1 MTKEESRLETGAGVS
16 SSLHPA
22 ASLTCFAALQR
33 LLLLVLW
40 ATSWPLQA
48 AANEAGAD
56 RTDRLM
62 RFAEICFPTLF
73 PAGSQ
78 TASFAPFRYRY
89 YPSTGVYLGLVTESV
104 PGFTVDDVYVMGGAM
119 GDTQQRVGKATDF
132 ITDQPVQ
139 GFVARDGRRFV
150 LDGKTYRVAGANAV
164 QMIANGDRSF
174 TDTAL
179 CNARL
184 MGANVVRFFGGS
196 EIGSADGSVR
206 TLGENPAWRPY
217 FQSWDPVGQKPIY
230 NQGSHGLQH
239 LDYVVATAKTL
250 GLRLIIALVD
260 NWEIFFGG
268 VNQYVL
274 WHGRTDHGDFYTDP
288 RIRKTYKDW
297 ITHLLN
303 RTNTLT
309 GVRYGDEPA
318 IMAWT
323 LNSEASCYGGES
335 FPFGNCRRQDIE
347 DWAMEMSAHVRS
359 LAPRQLIGLGD
370 QGYFASRADPA
381 MGWPYRSTNEP
392 DFDTVMRMPNIDF
405 GTYHTYP
412 LDFAMGNG
420 SLTPIDYGLR
430 YIRDHEAVSR
440 STAKPAILAE
450 FGARDER
457 THAQAFDAWLST
469 LDAEGGAG
477 FIFWGIGSRLSTGES
492 WDVQGYMIFPQS
504 PGAQVLQ
511 HWLRRFAGAAPAS
524 PR

>member
-1 MTKEESRLETGAGVS
+1 MNAHRSPLAPVARCKG
-16 SSLHPA
+16 
-22 ASLTCFAALQR
+22 FAAVH
-33 LLLLVLW
+33 LLLLWALW
-40 ATSWPLQA
+40 ALGGPAQA
-48 AANEAGAD
+48 ASDESAAERAE
-56 RTDRLM
+56 RVM

-73 PAGSQ
+73 PAGPQ
-78 TASFAPFRYRY
+78 TQSSAPFLFRH
-89 YPSTGVYLGLVTESV
+89 YPSTGMHLGLVTE
-104 PGFTVDDVYVMGGAM
+104 PGHAFAPDDVYVMGAATGH
-119 GDTQQRVGKATDF
+119 TPQRVGRATDF
-132 ITDQPVQ
+132 ITDRPLR

-150 LDGKTYRVAGANAV
+150 LDGKTFRVAGASAV

-174 TDTAL
+174 TTSAL

-196 EIGSADGSVR
+196 EIGSADGRVR

-217 FQSWDPVGQKPIY
+217 FQSWDPVAQKPIY
-230 NQGSHGLQH
+230 NEGSNGLQH
-239 LDYVVATAKTL
+239 LDYVVATAKAL
-250 GLRLIIALVD
+250 GLRLVIALVD

-274 WHGRTDHGDFYTDP
+274 WHGRTDHGDFYTDR
-288 RIRKTYKDW
+288 RIRNTYKDW
-297 ITHLLN
+297 VTHLLN

-309 GVRYGDEPA
+309 GVRYGDDPT

-323 LNSEASCYGGES
+323 LNSEASCYGGET

-347 DWAMEMSAHVRS
+347 DWAIEMSAHVRS

-405 GTYHTYP
+405 GTYHLYP
-412 LDFAMGNG
+412 LDFAMGDG
-420 SLTPIDYGLR
+420 SLSPIDYGLR

-440 STAKPAILAE
+440 SSAKPALLAE

-457 THAQAFDAWLST
+457 AHAQAFDAWLGA

-477 FIFWGIGSRLSTGES
+477 FIFWGIGSRLSNGEA
-492 WDVQGYMIFPQS
+492 WNVQGYMIFPDS
-504 PGAQVLQ
+504 PGAPVLQ
-511 HWLRRFAGAAPAS
+511 RWLRRFAGS
-524 PR
+524 PP